1 MNDDNNESRRRKKAN
16 PPTKNKKKKKK
27 GVKIFLLTL
36 FFVLL
41 FVVGYGA
48 FYTLNILGK
57 VNTTAISK
65 SHADLGIADENK
77 HDDKDYITNILLLGI
92 DKRDDK
98 DVGRSDAMMVL
109 TVDTKHKKIKLS
121 SIMRDSY
128 VSIDNHGKDKLNH
141 AYAFGGPELAIKTVN
156 QNYGLNIAEF
166 VLVDYD
172 GLESIIDA
180 LGGVNIDIKKTEF
193 KLVNDYIHDLAVL
206 KKVDP
211 PYLKNSGPQTL
222 NGIQAVAYSRIRYVG
237 DGDYE
242 RTERQRKVL
251 SGIFDKF
258 KTADITKY
266 PTIVNKL
273 LPYVKTSLDT
283 KEILTIGTDV
293 IKSGMSNLEQER
305 FPVDGYND
313 GKTINGVWYL
323 LFNQEVTKKQMYDY
337 IFEDIKPT
345 PGNAD
350 KPNLGNTSTKSS
362 GSGSSK
368 STGTTK
374 SSGTSNSGNTNS
386 SGTSNKKK

>member
-1 MNDDNNESRRRKKAN
+1 MNDDKNELRKRRKKPA
-16 PPTKNKKKKKK
+16 PPTKKKK

-36 FFVLL
+36 FFALL

-77 HDDKDYITNILLLGI
+77 HSDKDYITNILLLGI
-92 DKRDDK
+92 DKRDEK
-98 DVGRSDAMMVL
+98 DVGRSDAMMIL
-109 TVDTKHKKIKLS
+109 TLDTKHKKIKLS

-128 VSIDNHGKDKLNH
+128 VSIDKHGKDKLNH
-141 AYAFGGPELAIKTVN
+141 AYAYGGPELAIKTVN
-156 QNYGLNIAEF
+156 QNFGLNITEF

-180 LGGVNIDIKKTEF
+180 LGGVDIDVKKTEF

-206 KKVDP
+206 KKTDP
-211 PYLKNSGPQTL
+211 PYLKNSGSQTL
-222 NGIQAVAYSRIRYVG
+222 NGMQAVAYSRIRYVG

-242 RTERQRKVL
+242 RTERQRRVL
-251 SGIFDKF
+251 SGMFDKI
-258 KTADITKY
+258 KTAGITKY
-266 PTIVNKL
+266 PTLVNKL

-283 KEILTIGTDV
+283 KEILAAGTDV
-293 IKSGMSNLEQER
+293 MKSGMSNLEQER

-313 GKTINGVWYL
+313 GKTINNTWYL

-345 PGNAD
+345 PGNVN
-350 KPNLGNTSTKSS
+350 KPDLGNTSTKSS
-362 GSGSSK
+362 GSSSSKTSGSSK
-368 STGTTK
+368 SGSSSNSTSSTK
-374 SSGTSNSGNTNS
+374 SNSNT
-386 SGTSNKKK
+386 KK

>member
-1 MNDDNNESRRRKKAN
+1 MNDDKNEFKKRGRKSA
-16 PPTKNKKKKKK
+16 PPKKKKK

-36 FFVLL
+36 FFLVL

-77 HDDKDYITNILLLGI
+77 HPDKDYITNILLLGI
-92 DKRDDK
+92 DKRDEK
-98 DVGRSDAMMVL
+98 DVGRSDAMMIL
-109 TVDTKHKKIKLS
+109 TLDTKHKKIKLS

-128 VSIDNHGKDKLNH
+128 VSIDKHGKDKLNH
-141 AYAFGGPELAIKTVN
+141 AYAYGGPELAIKTVN
-156 QNYGLNIAEF
+156 QNFGLNITEF

-180 LGGVNIDIKKTEF
+180 LGGVDIDVKKTEF

-206 KKVDP
+206 KKTDP
-211 PYLKNSGPQTL
+211 PYLKNSGSQTL
-222 NGIQAVAYSRIRYVG
+222 NGMQAVAYSRIRYVG

-242 RTERQRKVL
+242 RTERQRRVL
-251 SGIFDKF
+251 SGMFDKI
-258 KTADITKY
+258 KTAGITKY
-266 PTIVNKL
+266 PTLVNKL

-283 KEILTIGTDV
+283 KEILAAGTDV
-293 IKSGMSNLEQER
+293 MKSGMSNLEQER

-313 GKTINGVWYL
+313 GKEINKIWYL

-345 PGNAD
+345 PGNVN
-350 KPNLGNTSTKSS
+350 KPDLGNTSTKSS
-362 GSGSSK
+362 GSSSSK
-368 STGTTK
+368 TSGTTK
-374 SSGTSNSGNTNS
+374 T